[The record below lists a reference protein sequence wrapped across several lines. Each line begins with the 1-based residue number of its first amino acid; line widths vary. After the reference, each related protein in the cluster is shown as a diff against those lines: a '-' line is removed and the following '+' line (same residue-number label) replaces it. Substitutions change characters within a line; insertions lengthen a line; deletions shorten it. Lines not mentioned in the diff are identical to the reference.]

1 MILIFGAIV
10 LVHEYGHFIAAR
22 KCGVF
27 VEEFA
32 IGMGPKIISK
42 QKKDTLYSIRVFPIG
57 GFCKMKG
64 EDSSDV
70 DSDSFSNA
78 SKGKKFIIL
87 FAGAFMNFVLAFVIL
102 LGISFFAGTT
112 TTEITNVAD
121 GSPASVAGLESG
133 DKIYKINGEKVH
145 IFDEISF
152 AILKNGSN
160 TAEIEVKRNGE
171 KIKLN
176 VTPKEQD
183 GRYLIGISTKPKAPL
198 ISKNNGEHEKASF
211 FETIYNGYWNVI
223 FILKST
229 FYSFVQLF
237 TGKVSLNQVMGP
249 IGLAPVI
256 DETYK
261 TASKAGVLSLIL
273 TMLNLTAVLSA
284 NIGVLN
290 LLPLPALDGGRILF
304 LLLEV
309 LRGKPIPEE
318 KEATV
323 NFVGFIILMGFG
335 IFIAFKD
342 IWNIF

>member
-1 MILIFGAIV
+1 MILIFGVIV

-42 QKKDTLYSIRVFPIG
+42 QKNDTLYSIRVFPIG

-64 EDSSDV
+64 EDSSDT

-78 SKGKKFIIL
+78 SKLKKFIIL
-87 FAGAFMNFVLAFVIL
+87 VAGAFMNFLLAFVIL
-102 LGISFFAGTT
+102 LGISFFSGTT
-112 TTEITNVAD
+112 TTEITNLLND
-121 GSPASVAGLESG
+121 SPAKLAGLKNG

-145 IFDEISF
+145 IFDEIAF
-152 AILKNGSN
+152 AMLKNGDN
-160 TAEIEVKRNGE
+160 LAQVQVKRNGQ
-171 KIKLN
+171 KLTFD
-176 VTPKEQD
+176 VTPKFEN
-183 GRYLIGISTKPKAPL
+183 GRYLIGVSTKQKSPL
-198 ISKNNGEHEKASF
+198 FSSKVDGFEKSSF
-211 FETIYNGYWNVI
+211 FDSIYNGYWNVV

-229 FYSFVQLF
+229 FYSFIELF
-237 TGKVSLNQVMGP
+237 TGKVNLNQVMGP

-261 TASKAGVLSLIL
+261 TASKVGLLSLVL

-304 LLLEV
+304 LFIEL
-309 LRGKPIPEE
+309 LRGKPIPEQ

-323 NFVGFIILMGFG
+323 NFIGFVILMAFG

-342 IWNIF
+342 ILNIF